1 MHGPHFGPPEMT
13 CAGTLRWQTFHG
25 PERGRAN
32 PTLCT
37 TNDAYC
43 PAAKAHR
50 TNDQNPLTGKV
61 HLPDLKLSQFGRT
74 TFPYVVQWHI
84 QAKLA
89 SPSIAL
95 RVYTGLPT

>member
-37 TNDAYC
+37 TNDAY
-43 PAAKAHR
+43 
-50 TNDQNPLTGKV
+50 
-61 HLPDLKLSQFGRT
+61 
-74 TFPYVVQWHI
+74 
-84 QAKLA
+84 
-89 SPSIAL
+89 
-95 RVYTGLPT
+95 